1 MRRHAQPEPRDRSE
15 ILHRIL
21 EQEVRRGYDDGTV
34 IGGLEQFL
42 ANWQA
47 ESGPESAKQSQSLI
61 AIRQVLEDYH
71 SIEPADRATRVQRA
85 LQILNGQTV
94 PNSTGTGNP
103 PPRKSSTSPAK
114 DSGSSPRPRKQAP
127 HGPKPILIHLL
138 QLCRC

>member
-1 MRRHAQPEPRDRSE
+1 MPRSEPRDRSE

-47 ESGPESAKQSQSLI
+47 ESAPESAKNSQSLI
-61 AIRQVLEDYH
+61 AIRQVLEEL
-71 SIEPADRATRVQRA
+71 SLARTGGSGNRAYGAPCR
-85 LQILNGQTV
+85 
-94 PNSTGTGNP
+94 
-103 PPRKSSTSPAK
+103 SSTAKQCPSPLGLAIRHQ
-114 DSGSSPRPRKQAP
+114 GSRVHPLQRTLEVVRDPASRSP